1 MAPRAIPPADWDMM
15 TKDNTAS
22 TRDRL
27 KNVARRL
34 FCERGV
40 EDVSIRDI
48 LTAAGQR
55 NIGAIGYYFRSK
67 DALVR
72 ELLLDGARIVDQR
85 RIAALDLLECQ
96 GSPITLHDVIALIV
110 RSSVDLEGGAGGE
123 TWARFFCMLQRD
135 NLDVFMEA
143 MSNHQ
148 DLGFRRCVGHLRQ
161 LLPDLPREDLNE
173 RVIFMMIA
181 IVASLSFRE
190 AALEQRDT
198 ANLNKIY
205 GGRIWVSESLIDNLI
220 ASCEGMFTR
229 PLSKRESASSRLT
242 AVS

>member
-1 MAPRAIPPADWDMM
+1 MPEIQEAM
-15 TKDNTAS
+15 TKGQVDS

-55 NIGAIGYYFRSK
+55 NIGAIGYYFQSK

-85 RIAALDLLECQ
+85 RITALDALEHL
-96 GSPITLHDVIALIV
+96 GSPITLNDIISLIV
-110 RSSVDLEGGAGGE
+110 RSAIDLEGSPGGE
-123 TWARFFCMLQRD
+123 TWARFFCMLQRE

-143 MSNHQ
+143 MSNYQ
-148 DLGFRRCVGHLRQ
+148 DVGFRRCVAHLRQ
-161 LLPDLPREDLNE
+161 LLPDLAREDLNE
-173 RVIFMMIA
+173 RIIFMMIA

-190 AALEQRDT
+190 AALEQ
-198 ANLNKIY
+198 ANSSNLGRIY
-205 GGRIWVSESLIDNLI
+205 GGRIWISDSLIDNLI
-220 ASCEGMFTR
+220 ASCEGMFLR
-229 PLSKRESASSRLT
+229 PLSKSAAAAAAMAST
-242 AVS
+242 G

>member
-1 MAPRAIPPADWDMM
+1 MSDDWDMM
-15 TKDNTAS
+15 IKDHPDS

-55 NIGAIGYYFRSK
+55 NIGAIGYYFQSK

-72 ELLLDGARIVDQR
+72 ELLLDGAKIIDQR
-85 RIAALDLLECQ
+85 RTTALDLLER
-96 GSPITLHDVIALIV
+96 GGNPITLHDIIALIV
-110 RSSVDLEGGAGGE
+110 RSAIDLEGSAGGE

-135 NLDVFMEA
+135 NLDVFMES

-161 LLPDLPREDLNE
+161 LLPELPREDLNE
-173 RVIFMMIA
+173 RIIFMMIA

-190 AALEQRDT
+190 AALEQHNAT
-198 ANLNKIY
+198 NLAKIY

-229 PLSKRESASSRLT
+229 PLSNT
-242 AVS
+242 AAAQAQHAAAL

>member
-1 MAPRAIPPADWDMM
+1 M
-15 TKDNTAS
+15 TKAPAADS

-40 EDVSIRDI
+40 EGVSIRDI

-55 NIGAIGYYFRSK
+55 NIGAIGYYFQSK

-72 ELLLDGARIVDQR
+72 ELLLDGARIIDKR
-85 RIAALDLLECQ
+85 RITALDLLERQ
-96 GSPITLHDVIALIV
+96 GTPITVHDVVALIV
-110 RSSVDLEGGAGGE
+110 RSAVDLEGSPGGE

-143 MSNHQ
+143 MSNHH
-148 DLGFRRCVGHLRQ
+148 DVGFRRCIGHLRQ
-161 LLPDLPREDLNE
+161 LLPELPREDLNE

-190 AALEQRDT
+190 AALEQRNAD
-198 ANLNKIY
+198 NLNKIY
-205 GGRIWVSESLIDNLI
+205 GGRIWTSESLIDNLI

-229 PLSKRESASSRLT
+229 PLVKPEAARTSLSAAS
-242 AVS
+242 

>member
-1 MAPRAIPPADWDMM
+1 MPMPDNWDTM
-15 TKDNTAS
+15 TKGQVDS

-55 NIGAIGYYFRSK
+55 NIGAIGYYFQSK

-85 RIAALDLLECQ
+85 RISALDLLERS

-110 RSSVDLEGGAGGE
+110 RSAIDLEGSDGGE
-123 TWARFFCMLQRD
+123 TWARFFCMLQRE
-135 NLDVFMEA
+135 NVDVFMEA

-161 LLPDLPREDLNE
+161 LLPSLPREDLNE
-173 RVIFMMIA
+173 RIIFMMIA
-181 IVASLSFRE
+181 IVASLWFRE
-190 AALEQRDT
+190 AALEQANT
-198 ANLNKIY
+198 ANLTKIY
-205 GGRIWVSESLIDNLI
+205 GGRIWISDSLIDNLI
-220 ASCEGMFTR
+220 ASCEGIFTR
-229 PLSKRESASSRLT
+229 PLSKPSIDAAPAVTASMS
-242 AVS
+242 

>member
-1 MAPRAIPPADWDMM
+1 MSDDWDMM
-15 TKDNTAS
+15 TKDHPDS

-55 NIGAIGYYFRSK
+55 NIGAIGYYFQSK

-72 ELLLDGARIVDQR
+72 ELLLDGAKIIDQR
-85 RIAALDLLECQ
+85 RTTALDLLER
-96 GSPITLHDVIALIV
+96 GGGPITLHDIIALIV
-110 RSSVDLEGGAGGE
+110 RSAVDLEGSSGGE

-135 NLDVFMEA
+135 NLDVFMES

-161 LLPDLPREDLNE
+161 LLPELPREDLNE
-173 RVIFMMIA
+173 RIIFMMIA

-190 AALEQRDT
+190 AALERRD
-198 ANLNKIY
+198 AAHLAKIY

-229 PLSKRESASSRLT
+229 PLSKAET
-242 AVS
+242 AQTRHAAAL

>member
-1 MAPRAIPPADWDMM
+1 MSDDWDMM
-15 TKDNTAS
+15 TKDHPDS

-55 NIGAIGYYFRSK
+55 NIGAIGYYFQSK

-72 ELLLDGARIVDQR
+72 ELLLDGAKIIDQR
-85 RIAALDLLECQ
+85 RTTALDLLERG
-96 GSPITLHDVIALIV
+96 GSPITLHDIIALIV
-110 RSSVDLEGGAGGE
+110 RSAIDLEGSSGGE

-135 NLDVFMEA
+135 NVDVFMES

-148 DLGFRRCVGHLRQ
+148 DVGFRRCVGHLRQ
-161 LLPDLPREDLNE
+161 LLPELPREDLNE
-173 RVIFMMIA
+173 RIIFMMIA

-190 AALEQRDT
+190 AALEQRET
-198 ANLNKIY
+198 ANLTKIY
-205 GGRIWVSESLIDNLI
+205 GGKVWISESLIDNLI

-229 PLSKRESASSRLT
+229 PLTSTAIDQVPQAAAS
-242 AVS
+242 